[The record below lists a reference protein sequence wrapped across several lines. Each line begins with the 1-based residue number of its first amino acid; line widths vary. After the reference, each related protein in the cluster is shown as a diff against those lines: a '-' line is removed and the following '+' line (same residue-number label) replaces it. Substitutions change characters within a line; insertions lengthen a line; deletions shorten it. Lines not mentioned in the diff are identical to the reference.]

1 MLQRFSHI
9 ILAILVFIGTSG
21 LVINKHYCQ
30 NELKSIA
37 VFHNAE
43 SCHSKMAMAACPMH
57 AKKDQEQG
65 EKERKDCCNDC
76 SEIVK
81 IDQEQSFPSL
91 DLHLPSPPVVQ
102 PPLPPTLVLS
112 ILMSDRHSLDYL
124 HYKPPLIVCDIPVM
138 LQSFLC

>member
-1 MLQRFSHI
+1 MLQRLSHI

-37 VFHNAE
+37 VFHKAE
-43 SCHSKMAMAACPMH
+43 SCHSKKDMAACPMH

-65 EKERKDCCNDC
+65 ENERKDCCNDH

-91 DLHLPSPPVVQ
+91 DLHLSSPPVVQ
-102 PPLPPTLVLS
+102 PPFPPTLVLS
-112 ILMSDRHSLDYL
+112 IQMSDRHSLDYL
-124 HYKPPLIVCDIPVM
+124 NYKPPLIICDIPVM
-138 LQSFLC
+138 LQSLLC